1 MLAGAAL
8 IAIVATNR
16 IRWGRWLYAI
26 GSNREAAKRV
36 GIPVAAVSASTF
48 ALSGLA
54 AALAG
59 IVTVGLTD
67 AGTPSVSLN
76 SELDAITAVVIGG
89 AALTGGRGTVW
100 GTLVG
105 LLIIETIHNSLNL
118 LNIDNNY
125 EPIVLGAVLI
135 GAVGLERARSYLETQ
150 VRLVEARLTGD
161 L

>member
-1 MLAGAAL
+1 M
-8 IAIVATNR
+8 
-16 IRWGRWLYAI
+16 
-26 GSNREAAKRV
+26 
-36 GIPVAAVSASTF
+36 
-48 ALSGLA
+48 
-54 AALAG
+54 
-59 IVTVGLTD
+59 
-67 AGTPSVSLN
+67 SLN